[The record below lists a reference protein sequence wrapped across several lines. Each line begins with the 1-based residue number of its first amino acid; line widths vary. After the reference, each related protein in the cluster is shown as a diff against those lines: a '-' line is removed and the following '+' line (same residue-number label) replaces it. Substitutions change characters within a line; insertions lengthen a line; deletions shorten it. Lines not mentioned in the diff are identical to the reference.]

1 MLRKRITTVGN
12 SAALVISRD
21 LLQLMELEVGDEVE
35 IAVAD
40 RTMTLRPVLEVDPET
55 EAVDETP
62 FVSPI
67 KRAIH
72 AKTTYRVG
80 GRIAPPPI
88 DEDDIVYFDE

>member
-35 IAVAD
+35 IAVSD
-40 RTMTLRPVLEVDPET
+40 RTMTLRPVRGPVPESS
-55 EAVDETP
+55 DEMP

-67 KRAIH
+67 KRVVR
-72 AKTTYRVG
+72 AKAAYRIG
-80 GRIAPPPI
+80 GRIAPPPV
-88 DEDDIVYFDE
+88 DEDTVVHFDE

>member
-40 RTMTLRPVLEVDPET
+40 RTMTLRPVVETDPEPET
-55 EAVDETP
+55 IDETP
-62 FVSPI
+62 FVSPV
-67 KRAIH
+67 KRTIEV
-72 AKTTYRVG
+72 KGTYRVG
-80 GRIAPPPI
+80 GRVAPPPI

>member
-21 LLQLMELEVGDEVE
+21 LLQMMELEVGDEVE
-35 IAVAD
+35 IAVSD
-40 RTMTLRPVLEVDPET
+40 RTMTLRPVREPAPSLT
-55 EAVDETP
+55 DETP

-72 AKTTYRVG
+72 AKVTYQVG
-80 GRIAPPPI
+80 GRMAPPQV
-88 DEDDIVYFDE
+88 DEDEIIYFDE

>member
-40 RTMTLRPVLEVDPET
+40 RTMTLRPVREPAPET
-55 EAVDETP
+55 TDETP
-62 FVSPI
+62 FISPI
-67 KRAIH
+67 KRAIRVT
-72 AKTTYRVG
+72 ATYRVG
-80 GRIAPPPI
+80 GRIAPPPV
-88 DEDDIVYFDE
+88 DEDTVVYFDE